1 VAPRSRLISRRLGLA
16 LIAGVAVLAFAPQAG
31 AGLLPSCPGTY
42 SKPFAQW
49 GDTASYTLV
58 GDGAFEGG
66 AVGWSLAG
74 GAKVVSGNEPFYVH
88 GAGDTRSLRLP
99 TGSSALSPPVC
110 MVLGRPKARLF
121 AVAPAGSGS
130 MRVDVMSRNLLGI
143 LSVIDGGVV
152 TAGSQWQPTQP
163 LSLLGSN
170 LSSALWATWVQL
182 RFRPIGDTSLAID
195 DVYVDPWVIR

>member
-1 VAPRSRLISRRLGLA
+1 MAPRSRSISGRLGLS
-16 LIAGVAVLAFAPQAG
+16 LIAGLAVLAFAPHAG
-31 AGLLPSCPGTY
+31 AGLLPSCPGSY
-42 SKPFAQW
+42 GKPFAQW
-49 GDTASYTLV
+49 GDSASYTLV

-66 AVGWSLAG
+66 AAGWSLAG
-74 GAKVVSGNEPFYVH
+74 GAKVVPGNEPFYVH
-88 GAGDTRSLRLP
+88 GAGESRSLLLP
-99 TGSSALSPPVC
+99 KGSSATSPAVC

-121 AVAPAGSGS
+121 AMAPAGSGS
-130 MRVDVMSRNLLGI
+130 MRVDVLSRNLLGI

-170 LSSALWATWVQL
+170 LGSALWATWVQL
-182 RFRPIGDTSLAID
+182 RFRPMDDATLAID

>member
-1 VAPRSRLISRRLGLA
+1 MALPLPRISRRLRLA
-16 LIAGVAVLAFAPQAG
+16 LLTAIAVLTFAPVAN

-42 SKPFAQW
+42 EKPFLRW
-49 GDTASYTLV
+49 GDAAPYTLV
-58 GDGAFEGG
+58 RDGTFEGG
-66 AVGWSLAG
+66 ASGWTLAG

-88 GAGDTRSLRLP
+88 AAGESRSLLLP
-99 TGSSALSPPVC
+99 RGSSATSPPVC

-121 AVAPAGSGS
+121 AVAPGGAGS
-130 MRVDVMSRNLLGI
+130 MRVDVMSRNLLGL

-152 TAGSQWQPTQP
+152 TAGSSWQPTP
-163 LSLLGSN
+163 ALSLLGSN
-170 LSSALWATWVQL
+170 LGSALWATWVQL

>member
-1 VAPRSRLISRRLGLA
+1 VAPRIRFSRLRLTLLGA
-16 LIAGVAVLAFAPQAG
+16 VAALAFAPQAG

-42 SKPFAQW
+42 TKPFAQW
-49 GDTASYTLV
+49 GDSASYALV

-66 AVGWSLAG
+66 AAGWSLGG
-74 GAKVVSGNEPFYVH
+74 GAKVVAGNETFFVH
-88 GAGDTRSLRLP
+88 GAGDTRSLFLP
-99 TGSSALSPPVC
+99 PGSSATSPPVC

-121 AVAPAGSGS
+121 AMAPAGSGS
-130 MRVDVMSRNLLGI
+130 MRVDVLSRNLLGI

-152 TAGSQWQPTQP
+152 NAGSRWQPTQP

-170 LSSALWATWVQL
+170 LGSALWATWVQL
-182 RFRPIGDTSLAID
+182 RFRPIGDSSLAID

>member
-1 VAPRSRLISRRLGLA
+1 VAIHSRSISRRVGLA
-16 LIAGVAVLAFAPQAG
+16 LIAGLAVLAFAPQAG

-66 AVGWSLAG
+66 AAGWSLSG

-88 GAGDTRSLRLP
+88 GAGESRSLLLP
-99 TGSSALSPPVC
+99 RGSSATSPPVC

-121 AVAPAGSGS
+121 AMAPAGSGS

-152 TAGSQWQPTQP
+152 SAGSRWQPTQP

-170 LSSALWATWVQL
+170 LGSALWATWVQL

>member
-1 VAPRSRLISRRLGLA
+1 VAPRSRSASRRLRLILLVGL
-16 LIAGVAVLAFAPQAG
+16 AVLAFAPQAQ

-49 GDTASYTLV
+49 GDSASYTLV
-58 GDGAFEGG
+58 GDGTFEGG
-66 AVGWSLAG
+66 ASGWSLAG
-74 GAKVVSGNEPFYVH
+74 GAKVVAGNEPFYVH
-88 GAGDTRSLRLP
+88 GAGEARSVLLP
-99 TGSSALSPPVC
+99 RGSSATSPPVC

-121 AVAPAGSGS
+121 AVAPGGSGS
-130 MRVDVMSRNLLGI
+130 MRVDVLSRNLLGI

-152 TAGSQWQPTQP
+152 TAGSRWAPTEP

-170 LSSALWATWVQL
+170 LGSALWATWVQL

>member
-1 VAPRSRLISRRLGLA
+1 VATRLRSISRRLRLPLLAGLA
-16 LIAGVAVLAFAPQAG
+16 MFAFAPQAH

-42 SKPFAQW
+42 SKPFAPW
-49 GDTASYTLV
+49 GDSASYTLV
-58 GDGAFEGG
+58 GDGTFEGG
-66 AVGWSLAG
+66 AAGWSLAG
-74 GAKVVSGNEPFYVH
+74 GAKVVAGNEPFYVH
-88 GAGDTRSLRLP
+88 GSGESRSLLLP
-99 TGSSALSPPVC
+99 RGSTATSPPVC

-121 AVAPAGSGS
+121 AVAPGGAGS
-130 MRVDVMSRNLLGI
+130 MRVDVLSRNLLGI

-152 TAGSQWQPTQP
+152 NAGSGWAPTQP